1 MQCKLYVIRVVV
13 NDMKYYC
20 FRAENSATESSLSAF
35 YFREFSVE
43 TWSVE
48 SLICT
53 NVKVRRKILYLS
65 HMSTKCSWKK
75 YSYFSLL
82 PSLCRFVWNAGFWK
96 QQSLTIISKL
106 HLSEMNNVESGFTH
120 RLVDF
125 TPSWAVK
132 YGLKENY
139 KWLL

>member
-75 YSYFSLL
+75 SPLPYFSLL
-82 PSLCRFVWNAGFWK
+82 PSYVDLFEMLGFEN
-96 QQSLTIISKL
+96 LTIISKL

-120 RLVDF
+120 QLVDF

>member
-75 YSYFSLL
+75 YSSSIFLTSSKVYVDLFEML
-82 PSLCRFVWNAGFWK
+82 GFE
-96 QQSLTIISKL
+96 SLTIISKL

-120 RLVDF
+120 QLVDF

>member
-75 YSYFSLL
+75 YSSSILL
-82 PSLCRFVWNAGFWK
+82 TSSKLCRFVWNAGFWK
-96 QQSLTIISKL
+96 RDNHFQKL

-120 RLVDF
+120 QLVDF

>member
-75 YSYFSLL
+75 YSSSILL
-82 PSLCRFVWNAGFWK
+82 TSSKLCRFVWNSTGFWK
-96 QQSLTIISKL
+96 RDNHFQVASFWNEQCGVRVYTPVSWFHAELSGEIWFERKL
-106 HLSEMNNVESGFTH
+106 
-120 RLVDF
+120 
-125 TPSWAVK
+125 
-132 YGLKENY
+132 
-139 KWLL
+139 